1 MLEKNIKYFRLQRG
15 LTQEALGKKIGITKM
30 AISQYE
36 KGTRN
41 PSYEVIQKIC
51 KALDVPL
58 GTFMSYTEGKHSIEA
73 VAYRSGDKLS
83 KTQKDNLDKL
93 LRWTGN
99 RFFELVEALGGESQC
114 FPVYHPL
121 PEYNSTNK
129 NPDYI
134 AEQLRIALGLPAQ
147 GPIGNLTAWL
157 ENRGFL
163 VFYLETDIDFK
174 GCHGKLN
181 GREVIGVKNS
191 LSAAVKRM
199 TVAYEL
205 VHIFIDKQLPNQREF
220 VVENI
225 CGRFLF
231 PAEDVKRE
239 FGGQKRS
246 FLMQYEIESVQQEYG
261 ISIGGIMCRASQEK
275 VITRRFEKEEVNKYE
290 AAAKNQV
297 AEETP
302 AAFKKLACIAYAEG
316 IFGISKIAELLNCSY
331 AQAADLCR

>member
-1 MLEKNIKYFRLQRG
+1 M
-15 LTQEALGKKIGITKM
+15 
-30 AISQYE
+30 
-36 KGTRN
+36 
-41 PSYEVIQKIC
+41 
-51 KALDVPL
+51 
-58 GTFMSYTEGKHSIEA
+58 
-73 VAYRSGDKLS
+73 
-83 KTQKDNLDKL
+83 
-93 LRWTGN
+93 
-99 RFFELVEALGGESQC
+99 
-114 FPVYHPL
+114 
-121 PEYNSTNK
+121 
-129 NPDYI
+129 
-134 AEQLRIALGLPAQ
+134 
-147 GPIGNLTAWL
+147 
-157 ENRGFL
+157 
-163 VFYLETDIDFK
+163 
-174 GCHGKLN
+174 N